1 MSCFAKGTPVWT
13 QQGPRPIDSIRVGDL
28 VLSQNVESGEL
39 AYKPVIATT
48 LRPPAPIVRIE
59 AGENV
64 RIDATGGHR
73 FWVSGEGWVR
83 ARQLQ
88 SGQPLHSTDGTTL
101 VSQVSEQ
108 PNALAYNLV
117 VADFHTYF
125 VSQAKLLCQDN
136 LLPKPTTV
144 LVPGLK

>member
-83 ARQLQ
+83 ARQLK

-108 PNALAYNLV
+108 PNAPAYNLV